1 VTVGDDLNSIAQFL
15 APDRDS
21 YSAVDVV
28 HSILGETARRAA
40 AEEMRARTEMVLLAT
55 A

>member
-15 APDRDS
+15 APGETS
-21 YSAVDVV
+21 YGASDVV
-28 HSILGETARRAA
+28 ASLLRALPV
-40 AEEMRARTEMVLLAT
+40 ESTVEYEPVLLAT